1 MRASW
6 RGPVSAHCSRVGA
19 AVLCRVIPC
28 GRQSVHCSALMRSSV
43 CSRVRARP
51 SKLFHMRLPPLL
63 VLAALGPGH
72 LLEKSATFR
81 DHAFVG
87 HMILSEKSATFRD
100 HAFGG
105 GAVPCAHFSILP
117 STPQ

>member
-19 AVLCRVIPC
+19 AVLCKVIPC
-28 GRQSVHCSALMRSSV
+28 GRQFVHCSALMRSSV
-43 CSRVRARP
+43 CCRVRATP
-51 SKLFHMRLPPLL
+51 SKLFHMRLPRSLS
-63 VLAALGPGH
+63 
-72 LLEKSATFR
+72 EKSATFR
-81 DHAFVG
+81 GHAFVG
-87 HMILSEKSATFRD
+87 RMILSEKSATFRG

-117 STPQ
+117 STPHAVSPRKIG